1 MEPSLEEIFGSY
13 MSWKLDNQTW
23 IINFMNGT
31 ENMYLLEGDKKA
43 LLIDTGYD

>member
-1 MEPSLEEIFGSY
+1 

-31 ENMYLLEGDKKA
+31 ENMYLLEGDEKA
-43 LLIDTGYD
+43 LFN